1 MKRILLAFN
10 IFFSCSN
17 LLYPQINIDGNITEA
32 SWGNPL
38 ATSSAGPVPGFG
50 AGNEINSLY
59 ATSLGAG
66 DIYLALGGNVQYGKH
81 IMVFIDSRPG
91 GYSTG
96 NFEKIAAPAG
106 LDHFNSA
113 TSFDGG
119 FLPDYCLVIGTNLN
133 HDDFFFDL
141 YSLSGGNSANKRLG
155 DISNPD
161 LGASPANN
169 SNTQGFEIKLT
180 TSTDG
185 IGTDIQYSGGDIK
198 LMAMYISDNGILSN
212 QFISKAKTGEGN
224 YGSGAII
231 FSNATPNPVSF
242 NPNRILPVQ
251 FLQVDS
257 HIIEDHSFIQWS
269 VADDIEIDHYELE
282 ESNNGSVFHIL
293 KNIPAKQNNFKT
305 DYKEEDDNLNIGN
318 NFYRVKAVST
328 NGTIIYSK
336 ILKMPY
342 GMIDNTLFVYPNPVK
357 DLLQIQLHGLSKGK
371 YKLHIYNDG
380 GQEIYNRYVTHDGID
395 KTITVQLPSTLQKG
409 IYRLLFINK
418 FEFYKQ
424 NFSIQ

>member
-1 MKRILLAFN
+1 M
-10 IFFSCSN
+10 
-17 LLYPQINIDGNITEA
+17 
-32 SWGNPL
+32 
-38 ATSSAGPVPGFG
+38 TSSL
-50 AGNEINSLY
+50 I
-59 ATSLGAG
+59 
-66 DIYLALGGNVQYGKH
+66 
-81 IMVFIDSRPG
+81 FI
-91 GYSTG
+91 
-96 NFEKIAAPAG
+96 I
-106 LDHFNSA
+106 
-113 TSFDGG
+113 
-119 FLPDYCLVIGTNLN
+119 
-133 HDDFFFDL
+133 
-141 YSLSGGNSANKRLG
+141 SGEQPITPG
-155 DISNPD
+155 DISIRP
-161 LGASPANN
+161 GQVRNN

-231 FSNATPNPVSF
+231 FSDATPNPVSF

-336 ILKMPY
+336 ILKLPY
-342 GMIDNTLFVYPNPVK
+342 GRIDNTLFVYPNPVK
-357 DLLQIQLHGLSKGK
+357 DLLQIQLHGLSRGK
-371 YKLHIYNDG
+371 YKLHIYNSG
-380 GQEIYNRYVTHDGID
+380 GQEIYNRYVEHDGID
-395 KTITVQLPSTLQKG
+395 KTITVQLPSHFK
-409 IYRLLFINK
+409 K
-418 FEFYKQ
+418 EFTGCY
-424 NFSIQ
+424 S